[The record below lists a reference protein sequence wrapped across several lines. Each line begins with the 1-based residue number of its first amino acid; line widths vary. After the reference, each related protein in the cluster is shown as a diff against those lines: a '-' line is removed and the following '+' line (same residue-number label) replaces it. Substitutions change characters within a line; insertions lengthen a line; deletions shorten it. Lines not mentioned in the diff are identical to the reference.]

1 MSRSRETPQGIE
13 IAPLTLHIGGEIRG
27 VDLARP
33 LPPQQAKEVR
43 FSNPISTASPTG

>member
-1 MSRSRETPQGIE
+1 MSRSRETPQSIE
-13 IAPLTLHIGGEIRG
+13 IAPLTLHIGGG